1 MLFSEIE
8 GLNKIKKHL
17 INSVLNN
24 HIAHAQLFLGPEGS
38 ANLAMA
44 LAFATYLNC
53 EDRQEDDACGHCT
66 SCTKINKLVHPD
78 LHFVYPVSSTK
89 NSAGKD
95 LVSTT
100 FIKEW
105 RTFLKEQPYGLLSDW
120 SNAFGGENKQ
130 GNISKAESRNIIK
143 NLSLKAFE
151 GRYKIMI
158 IWMPEYLHPTAAN
171 GILKVLEEPPEK
183 TIFLLVA
190 HDMEKLLITILS
202 RTQKVVIPAFSDEE
216 VEAYL
221 KNRHG
226 VESTRARQ
234 IVHMADGN
242 INEAIRLLNETED
255 DTHAMFRDWMRFC
268 FTRDFTRMVE
278 WAEVYQKMN
287 KLSQKS
293 LLMYGLTMM
302 RETLIA
308 NYSPGNLQRLQGEE
322 LDFVKNFS
330 KVIDADKLEKISDNL
345 NRAYYHLERNA
356 NPKILFADL
365 SLQIAGVIRS

>member
-1 MLFSEIE
+1 MLFSDIE
-8 GLNKIKKHL
+8 GLHEIKRHL
-17 INSVLNN
+17 INSVVNN
-24 HIAHAQLFLGPEGS
+24 HIAHAQLFVGPEGS

-44 LAFATYLNC
+44 WAFAAYLNC
-53 EDRQEDDACGHCT
+53 ENRQESDACG
-66 SCTKINKLVHPD
+66 SCSSCVKINKLIHPD
-78 LHFVYPVSSTK
+78 LHFVYPVSATK
-89 NSAGKD
+89 NTSGKD

-100 FIKEW
+100 FINDW
-105 RTFLKEQPYGLLSDW
+105 RAFLKEQPYGLLSDW
-120 SNAFGGENKQ
+120 SNAYGGENKQ
-130 GNISKAESRNIIK
+130 GNISKAESRHIIK

-158 IWMPEYLHPTAAN
+158 IWMPEYMHPTAAN

-202 RTQKVVIPAFSDEE
+202 RTQKVVIPSFSDDE
-216 VEAYL
+216 VESYL

-226 VESTRARQ
+226 LDSPRARQ

-242 INEAIRLLNETED
+242 INEALRLLNEAED
-255 DTHAMFRDWMRFC
+255 DTHKMFRDWMRFC
-268 FTRDFTRMVE
+268 FTRDFTKMVE
-278 WAEVYQKMN
+278 WAENYQKMN
-287 KLSQKS
+287 KISQKS

-322 LDFVKNFS
+322 LEFVKNFS

-345 NRAYYHLERNA
+345 NVAYYHLERNA

-365 SLQIAGVIRS
+365 SLLIAGVIRS